1 MPEQFTSQITVD
13 RNIVSLLSKFTYER
27 SLPYA
32 VREVIS
38 NAYDADATVAR
49 INIDVKKDR
58 IVIHDNGSGMT
69 KSEFDFYL
77 LI

>member
-1 MPEQFTSQITVD
+1 MAEQFTSQITVD

-49 INIDVKKDR
+49 MKNDLKEDRNEIIEKGTEKK
-58 IVIHDNGSGMT
+58 
-69 KSEFDFYL
+69 KS
-77 LI
+77 

>member
-32 VREVIS
+32 IREVIS
-38 NAYDADATVAR
+38 NSYDADATVAR
-49 INIDVKKDR
+49 INIDLKKDR
-58 IVIHDNGSGMT
+58 VVIHDNGNGMT
-69 KSEFDFYL
+69 KDEFDF
-77 LI
+77 